1 MRSTQPG
8 HLCGGL
14 LLEED
19 RSAVNSDGTEIDQQ
33 FRDFV
38 AAHRDRAIGL
48 AWRLVDGDGG
58 AAEDVAQEAFIRA
71 YRSLHR
77 FRGDAKIATWFYRI
91 LVNEAHRYR
100 RWRWVRERV
109 SGGPVDE
116 AKLPSA
122 EVQGDVLLRKR
133 VSRAMS
139 QLTTSQRET
148 FILVHLEG
156 FTLAECSE
164 VTGRAVGTCKSHL
177 HRALGKLRN
186 ELADL
191 NPAISTQE

>member
-1 MRSTQPG
+1 M
-8 HLCGGL
+8 
-14 LLEED
+14 LEED
-19 RSAVNSDGTEIDQQ
+19 RSTVTSDGIEIDQQ

-71 YRSLHR
+71 YRNLHR

-116 AKLPSA
+116 AELPSA
-122 EVQGDVLLRKR
+122 EVQGDILLRER

-139 QLTTSQRET
+139 QLTTNQRET

-156 FTLAECSE
+156 FTLTECSGI
-164 VTGRAVGTCKSHL
+164 TGRAVGTCKSHL
-177 HRALGKLRN
+177 HRALARLRD

-191 NPAISTQE
+191 DPGVDA